1 MKNTCH
7 LSITKKG
14 APQGVST
21 VIDNIEKTLCLGD
34 GHTVYRNGS
43 PTVTQNKNVQN
54 RKSSFLDFSFF
65 KNVDFIYFMY
75 MFFSAFKVV
84 NKNIKDIKQHN
95 LIVCHDLFCLF
106 WVGVLSSKN
115 VIRHTA
121 LYNHSDGHPI
131 DTIKDKHKSLSVKFC
146 CFVLEIFIDSL
157 KLFAVYS
164 LSKSATA
171 RIKSR
176 LKHHQIISFKEVF
189 NFTVPNSS
197 NAMCEKPKRIWM
209 IGTVCERK
217 GQLAFFKKLHVL
229 DLDEKRTHE
238 FYVVGYASE
247 SDIIELSKY
256 SFVKYQG
263 VLTNVVQQLQF
274 GDVCLSVSSNEGL
287 PMSLIEAASM
297 GCVIVSSDVGGCYEV
312 CINEVN
318 GFLFDA
324 QYEVEELL
332 SQLNII
338 MSDASLNENY
348 SLNSIS
354 LYNEKFSVKSAQ
366 KFWSSELS
374 II

>member
-1 MKNTCH
+1 LKNTCH

>member
-1 MKNTCH
+1 MKNICH
-7 LSITKKG
+7 LSITKRG

-21 VIDNIEKTLCLGD
+21 VIDNIEKTLCLGE
-34 GHTVYRNGS
+34 GHTVYRIGS
-43 PTVTQNKNVQN
+43 PTLAKNENIQN
-54 RKSSFLDFSFF
+54 RKSSFLYFSFL
-65 KNVDFIYFMY
+65 KSVDFIYFMY

-146 CFVLEIFIDSL
+146 CSVLGIFIDSL

-217 GQLAFFKKLHVL
+217 GQLAFFKKLHELV
-229 DLDEKRTHE
+229 LDEKQIPE
-238 FYVVGYASE
+238 FYVVGYATE
-247 SDIIELSKY
+247 SDKMELSKY

-274 GDVCLSVSSNEGL
+274 GDICLSVSSNEGL
-287 PMSLIEAASM
+287 PMSLIEAASS
-297 GCVIVSSDVGGCYEV
+297 GCVIVSTDVGGCYEV

-332 SQLNII
+332 SQLNLLI
-338 MSDASLNENY
+338 SDSDLNN
-348 SLNSIS
+348 
-354 LYNEKFSVKSAQ
+354 KFSKASQFLYESKFSPEMAM
-366 KFWSSELS
+366 KFWAQELKEL
-374 II
+374 